1 MQDFSTGILQSE
13 DLNSLA
19 CLLIHPVNT
28 RITGRKAV
36 SWALPAARSI
46 SPASLGC
53 DNNTYVSRYHQMS
66 LGVKI
71 APGRGPLS

>member
-36 SWALPAARSI
+36 SWALPAASSI